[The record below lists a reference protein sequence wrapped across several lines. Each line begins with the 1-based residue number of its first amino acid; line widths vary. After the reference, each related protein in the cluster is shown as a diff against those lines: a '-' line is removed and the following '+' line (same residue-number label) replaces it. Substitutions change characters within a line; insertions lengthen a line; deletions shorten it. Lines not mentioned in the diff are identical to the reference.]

1 MKTDWRENVLNFQWE
16 LVPAPARTASEM
28 KYHRCVFEVRPGMRV
43 MSRMW
48 EPALRDIGVE
58 TCTVAHTGGHLVV
71 ADKEGLR
78 RRIAES
84 RDFRRAL
91 KDARLSAKAQQ
102 KLERYQAN
110 SLKRKEGAKR
120 AAITRALKS
129 TAEGRLA
136 YWLQEALRHS
146 EAGRAH
152 IYDCDHYG
160 RIRHS
165 RLRYQRKSE
174 AIAQA
179 VLAAQQANILVWRQ
193 TDSATP
199 VAPHIIYFELPVGQV
214 SFHSSD
220 MFGVSD
226 CQERRWSGRH
236 DSAELIKRYFNE
248 RCELAGKQG
257 VQSACLR

>member
-1 MKTDWRENVLNFQWE
+1 MISEWNVDVLKYRWPR
-16 LVPAPARTASEM
+16 VPAPPRTTSEM
-28 KYHRCVFEVRPGMRV
+28 RYDRCVFEVRPGMRL
-43 MSRMW
+43 MSRVW
-48 EPALRDIGVE
+48 EPSLSDIGVE
-58 TCTVAHTGGHLVV
+58 TCTLAHTGGRSIVV
-71 ADKEGLR
+71 DREGLR

-84 RDFRRAL
+84 RTFRRAL
-91 KDARLSAKAQQ
+91 KDARLSAKAQL
-102 KLERYQAN
+102 KLERSQAN
-110 SLKRKEGAKR
+110 SLKRKEGAKK
-120 AAITRALKS
+120 AAITRAVKS

-136 YWLQEALRHS
+136 YWLKEALRHS

-174 AIAQA
+174 AIARA

-199 VAPHIIYFELPVGQV
+199 VAPNIIYFELPVGQV
-214 SFHSSD
+214 SFHSSE
-220 MFGVSD
+220 MFGVGE

-236 DSAELIKRYFNE
+236 DSAELINRYFNDH
-248 RCELAGKQG
+248 CDLAGNKG
-257 VQSACLR
+257 LRSACLR